1 MTSISTP
8 YEALISKE
16 ELSTLPFDQYTGVI
30 QVIDQADDVAE
41 AMTDVNDQTFV
52 GFDTETKPVFV
63 KGQHNDVSLAQIAI
77 PGKVIL
83 IRLNQTGIPDELVSF
98 FENEDILKIG
108 IAQRRDISD
117 LRKLREF
124 SAAGFVNLDEEV
136 SKIGIESNG
145 LRKLAGIILGI
156 KISKSAQTSNWEADR
171 LSSKQ
176 LTYAATDAWVCR
188 KMYERV
194 QPYLEQAQA
203 TQD

>member
-16 ELSTLPFDQYTGVI
+16 ELSTLPLDQYTGVI

-108 IAQRRDISD
+108 IAQQRDISD

-124 SAAGFVNLDEEV
+124 CAAGFVNLDEEV

>member
-1 MTSISTP
+1 M
-8 YEALISKE
+8 
-16 ELSTLPFDQYTGVI
+16 I

-108 IAQRRDISD
+108 IAQQRDISD

-124 SAAGFVNLDEEV
+124 CAAGFVNLDEEV